1 MRSLLIVDS
10 SCKLGMTVLMRL
22 NKRDL
27 DVCASNSSNPE
38 VWLIKLPVG
47 YYDAP
52 GEGFEERLK
61 CLDWLLRNLAGK
73 LNLTQAIIA

>member
-1 MRSLLIVDS
+1 
-10 SCKLGMTVLMRL
+10 MTVLMRL
-22 NKRDL
+22 SQRDL

-38 VWLIKLPVG
+38 VWLIKLPVR

-52 GEGFEERLK
+52 GEGFEK